1 MKNILITGISGQDGV
16 FLSKKLLLEEEDLK
30 IVGIS
35 RQDKTSIYN
44 KLQYLGVESSLFRK
58 LSIFNLNLEKS
69 DEVKQFL
76 KDQKFNYVY
85 NLTGPSSI
93 YKSINKEYDSKL
105 INIIFDNLTN
115 SLIQQK
121 NLCNFFQ
128 ASSSEMFAQ
137 NETGLFNENSE
148 MHPRSPYATAKY
160 KNHKKVL
167 NLRKEYEWKI
177 TSGILFNHES
187 EFRGDEFLIKK
198 IINSAIRIKKNKQ
211 NSLVLGSTSLVRD
224 WSYASDICEAIYL
237 INTIN
242 SNSHYVVGSGRGTSI
257 GEVVKYIFNYLDL
270 NFEKY
275 LEIDIS
281 LLRRDDPG
289 TIICDNKKLIDD
301 LNWKPQVSLEKMLEK
316 ILKFRL
322 SDHHI

>member
-16 FLSKKLLLEEEDLK
+16 FLSKKLLLEEQDLK

-35 RQDKTSIYN
+35 RQNKTSIYN

-58 LSIFNLNLEKS
+58 IRILNLNLEKS
-69 DEVKQFL
+69 DEVRQFL

-115 SLIQQK
+115 SLIKQK

-128 ASSSEMFAQ
+128 ASSSEMFSQ

-148 MHPRSPYATAKY
+148 MNPRSPYAIAKY
-160 KNHKKVL
+160 KNHKKVI
-167 NLRKEYEWKI
+167 NLRKDYEWNI

-198 IINSAIRIKKNKQ
+198 IINSAINIKKNKQ
-211 NSLVLGSTSLVRD
+211 NKLVLGSTKLIRD
-224 WSYASDICEAIYL
+224 WSYASDICGAIHL
-237 INTIN
+237 INSIN

-257 GEVVKYIFNYLDL
+257 GEVVNYIFSYLDL

-275 LEIDIS
+275 LEIDTS
-281 LLRRDDPG
+281 LLRRDDPE
-289 TIICDNKKLIDD
+289 TIICDNKKLVND
-301 LNWKPQVSLEKMLEK
+301 LSWKPLVSLEKMLEK
-316 ILKFRL
+316 IIEFRL
-322 SDHHI
+322 IDYQ